1 MTTEGAE
8 AVRQLLRKDMQ
19 REHALH
25 ADLLQYIGLREEDL
39 SSASQK
45 HIRLMAQAAS
55 VLELNTTDASA
66 YVAAISDLREKYD
79 GLRASVS
86 TWQRHEAKQ
95 LKRKQELHDELREM
109 EHMLAMLDAASK
121 ERDAIE
127 NVATMDSRLKEYA
140 GKHAVYSKE
149 IAKLDKILADRGY
162 FDVASYARANEIA
175 RKLNA
180 EHARRSL
187 QHHVLVGL
195 EQQCAQLEADNK
207 KVRAKVDR
215 FQGLPPNLELANAT
229 LYKAQERLQQLE
241 AEFQSRVH
249 SMV

>member
-1 MTTEGAE
+1 MTTQSAE

-55 VLELNTTDASA
+55 VLELNTTDSSA

-79 GLRASVS
+79 ALRASVS
-86 TWQRHEAKQ
+86 TWRRHEAKQ

-127 NVATMDSRLKEYA
+127 NVATMDGRLKEYA

-162 FDVASYARANEIA
+162 FDVAS
-175 RKLNA
+175 
-180 EHARRSL
+180 SL
-187 QHHVLVGL
+187 QHHVLVSL
-195 EQQCAQLEADNK
+195 EQECAQLEAANK
-207 KVRAKVDR
+207 EVRAKVDR
-215 FQGLPPNLELANAT
+215 FQGLPPNLEQANAT

-241 AEFQSRVH
+241 ADFQSRVH

>member
-1 MTTEGAE
+1 MTTESAE

-55 VLELNTTDASA
+55 VLELNTTDVSA
-66 YVAAISDLREKYD
+66 YVAAISDLCEKYD
-79 GLRASVS
+79 ALHASV
-86 TWQRHEAKQ
+86 K
-95 LKRKQELHDELREM
+95 LHNELREM
-109 EHMLAMLDAASK
+109 EHMLAMLDAASQ

-127 NVATMDSRLKEYA
+127 NVATMDGRLKEYT
-140 GKHAVYSKE
+140 GKHAVYAKE
-149 IAKLDKILADRGY
+149 IAKLDKNLADRGY
-162 FDVASYARANEIA
+162 FHVAS
-175 RKLNA
+175 
-180 EHARRSL
+180 SL
-187 QHHVLVGL
+187 HHDVLVHL
-195 EQQCAQLEADNK
+195 EQQCAQLEAANNE
-207 KVRAKVDR
+207 VRAKVDR
-215 FQGLPPNLELANAT
+215 FQDLPPNLELANAT

-241 AEFQSRVH
+241 ADFQSRVH

>member
-1 MTTEGAE
+1 MTTESAE

-55 VLELNTTDASA
+55 VLELNTTDVSA
-66 YVAAISDLREKYD
+66 YVAAISDLCEKYD
-79 GLRASVS
+79 ALHASVS
-86 TWQRHEAKQ
+86 TWRRHEAKQ
-95 LKRKQELHDELREM
+95 LKRKQELHNELREM
-109 EHMLAMLDAASK
+109 EHMLAMLDAASQ

-127 NVATMDSRLKEYA
+127 NVATMDGRLKEYT
-140 GKHAVYSKE
+140 GKHAVYAKE
-149 IAKLDKILADRGY
+149 IAKLDKNLADRGY
-162 FDVASYARANEIA
+162 FHVAS
-175 RKLNA
+175 
-180 EHARRSL
+180 SL
-187 QHHVLVGL
+187 HHDVLVHL
-195 EQQCAQLEADNK
+195 EQQCAQLEAANNE
-207 KVRAKVDR
+207 VRAKVDR
-215 FQGLPPNLELANAT
+215 FQDLPPNLELANAT

-241 AEFQSRVH
+241 ADFQSRVH